1 MIKIKNNIN
10 VTLGE
15 TPETSGE
22 EQCRASV
29 PAVDHPAKNSSV
41 KKGLKD
47 SKLNMSQQ
55 CAIATKKASG
65 IMDCIRQSI
74 ASMSEKAILHLCSA
88 LVRLDLMCCVQF
100 WAPQ

>member
-1 MIKIKNNIN
+1 MLPWEKHQKH
-10 VTLGE
+10 LG
-15 TPETSGE
+15 
-22 EQCRASV
+22 RNSV
-29 PAVDHPAKNSSV
+29 GHQYLLWTTQLKNSSV
-41 KKGLKD
+41 KKGLED
-47 SKLNMSQQ
+47 TKLNMSQQ

-100 WAPQ
+100 